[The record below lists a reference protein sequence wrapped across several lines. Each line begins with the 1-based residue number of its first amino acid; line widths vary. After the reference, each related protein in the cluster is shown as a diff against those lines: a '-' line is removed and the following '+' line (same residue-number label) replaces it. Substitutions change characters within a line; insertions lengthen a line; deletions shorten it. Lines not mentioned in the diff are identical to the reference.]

1 LEQKETTV
9 AKKRWVAK
17 ECPDKESAEK
27 LSKLLNINSVFSTLL
42 LQRGITTFEGARYF
56 FRPSLDHLHDPFLM
70 KDMQKAVERI
80 QHAINENEKILVYG
94 DYDVDGTT
102 AVATVFSFF
111 NQFYP
116 NVDFYIPD
124 RYAEGYGISYKGID
138 WAAEQGFKVI
148 IALDCGIKSIAH
160 IDYALEKGVEFIIC
174 DHHLP
179 GEIIPKATAILN
191 PKQVDCTYPFK
202 ELSGCG
208 IGFKLIQA
216 YATATNMPD
225 VKIERYLD
233 LAAVSIAADIVPIND
248 ENRVLAHFGLRKLV
262 EDPNYGLSALLE
274 YSSKK
279 PELTISDVVFS
290 IGPRIN
296 AAGRIADA
304 KDSVRLMLA
313 PSMEKA
319 REFAGQINTHNEE
332 RRNFDTNITEE
343 ALSLIENSTE
353 MHNRRSTVVYNPEWH
368 KGVIGIVASR
378 LIEKYH
384 RPTVVLTRSNGV
396 ATGSARSV
404 PGFDL
409 YKAIESCSDLLEQF
423 GGHTHA
429 AGLTL
434 KVENVD
440 AFIERFEKA
449 VADNIQ
455 EKSLTPEV
463 EYDIELPFKSINQ
476 RFMNILKQFAPFGPA
491 NMNPVFM
498 TRNVWDNG
506 YGAIVGENHLRLSL
520 LQDAHSKPLKGI
532 AFGQAHHYDRISTGI
547 SFDVCY
553 TIEENHFNDTTTL
566 QLNIKDIKFADE
578 R

>member
-1 LEQKETTV
+1 MEQKESTL

-17 ECPDKESAEK
+17 EIPEKESIEK
-27 LSKLLNINSVFSTLL
+27 LSKSLNVNTTFGTLL
-42 LQRGITTFEGARYF
+42 LQRGIHTFDEAKYF
-56 FRPSLDHLHDPFLM
+56 FRPSLLHLHDPFLM

-80 QHAINENEKILVYG
+80 QTAISKNEKILVFG

-102 AVATVFSFF
+102 AVATVYSFF
-111 NQFYP
+111 HNFYP

-138 WAAEQGFKVI
+138 WAAENGFSLI

-160 IDYALEKGVEFIIC
+160 IDYALTKKIEFIIC

-179 GEIIPKATAILN
+179 GEEIPKATAILN
-191 PKQVDCTYPFK
+191 PKQNDCTYPFK

-216 YATATNMPD
+216 YSTATQMAD
-225 VKIERYLD
+225 VHMERYLD
-233 LAAVSIAADIVPIND
+233 LAAVSIAADIVPIVD
-248 ENRVLAHFGLRKLV
+248 ENRVLAHFGLKKLI
-262 EDPNYGLSALLE
+262 EDPNFGLQALLE

-313 PSMEKA
+313 PSMDKA

-343 ALSLIENSTE
+343 ALSLIENNTE
-353 MHNRRSTVVYNPEWH
+353 MLTRRSTVVYNPEWH

-409 YKAIESCSDLLEQF
+409 YRAIETCSDLLEQF

-434 KVENVD
+434 KVENVEPFMQKFERVV
-440 AFIERFEKA
+440 AETIEEKC
-449 VADNIQ
+449 
-455 EKSLTPEV
+455 LTPEV
-463 EYDIELPFKSINQ
+463 EYDIELPLKSINP
-476 RFMNILKQFAPFGPA
+476 RFMNILKQFAPFGPG

-506 YGAIVGENHLRLSL
+506 YGAIVGENHMRLSL
-520 LQDAHSKPLKGI
+520 LQDSHGKPLKGI
-532 AFGQAHHYDRISTGI
+532 AFGQAHHYDRIATGV
-547 SFDVCY
+547 SFDICY